1 MHRYPE
7 QGKIMSFLS
16 YEVRNSVAEIMLN
29 NPPVNAL
36 SEQMLDEYLAY
47 LAQAAADDAV
57 RAVIVGSHV
66 PGRFCAGLNLA
77 AVHAEGAAQF
87 RSLLDRLY
95 IKMTDLQFAMGKPT
109 IAAIGGTARG
119 GGMTLAISCDMI
131 VASRTATFGYPEID
145 AGVLPSIHF
154 THLPRIIGRHRAFE
168 LLFSGRAF
176 DADEAM
182 GMGLISKLVDEGQ
195 EMVEARALAQVM
207 CSKSSEVMR
216 FGRAAFMQAND
227 HGYRQSVTAAADSF
241 CNIAM
246 SDSAREGIAAFVE
259 KRKPKW

>member
-1 MHRYPE
+1 MDVYPE

-47 LAQAAADDAV
+47 LEQAAADDSV

-66 PGRFCAGLNLA
+66 SGRFCAGLNLA
-77 AVHAEGAAQF
+77 AVHAEGAAKF

-95 IKMTDLQFAMGKPT
+95 IKMTDLQFSMGKPT

-131 VASRTATFGYPEID
+131 VASRNATFGYPEID

-168 LLFSGRAF
+168 LLFSGRPF

-182 GMGLISKLVDEGQ
+182 GLGLISQLVEEGQ
-195 EMVEARALAQVM
+195 EIAEARALAQVM
-207 CSKSSEVMR
+207 CGKSPEVMR
-216 FGRAAFMQAND
+216 FGRTAFMQAND
-227 HGYRQSVTAAADSF
+227 NGYRQAVTAAADSF

>member
-1 MHRYPE
+1 MP
-7 QGKIMSFLS
+7 ILS
-16 YEVRNSVAEIMLN
+16 YEVNNQVAEIMFN

-36 SEQMLDEYLAY
+36 SEQMLDDYLTH
-47 LAQAAADDAV
+47 LEKAAADDEV
-57 RAVIVGSHV
+57 RAVIIGSRV

-77 AVHAEGAAQF
+77 AIHTQGPTKV

-95 IKMTDLQFAMGKPT
+95 IKMTDVQFAMGKPT

-176 DADEAM
+176 SADEAM
-182 GMGLISKLVDEGQ
+182 GMGLICRLADDGNEID
-195 EMVEARALAQVM
+195 EARALAQVI
-207 CSKSSEVMR
+207 CGKSPEVVR
-216 FGRAAFMQAND
+216 FGRAAFMHAND
-227 HGYRQSVTAAADSF
+227 NGYRQAVTAAADSF
-241 CNIAM
+241 CNIAS
-246 SDSAREGIAAFVE
+246 SDSAHEGIAAFVQ
-259 KRKPKW
+259 KRKPVW

>member
-1 MHRYPE
+1 
-7 QGKIMSFLS
+7 
-16 YEVRNSVAEIMLN
+16 
-29 NPPVNAL
+29 
-36 SEQMLDEYLAY
+36 MLDEYLAY
-47 LAQAAADDAV
+47 LEQATADDAV

-77 AVHAEGAAQF
+77 AVHAEGAAKF

-95 IKMTDLQFAMGKPT
+95 IKMTDLQFSMGKPT

-131 VASRTATFGYPEID
+131 VASRNATFGYPEID

-182 GMGLISKLVDEGQ
+182 GMGLISQLVEEGQ
-195 EMVEARALAQVM
+195 EMDAARALAQIM
-207 CSKSSEVMR
+207 REKSAEVVR

-227 HGYRQSVTAAADSF
+227 YGYRQAVTAAADSF
-241 CNIAM
+241 CKIAM
-246 SDSAREGIAAFVE
+246 SDSAREGIEAFVE